1 MIKWPEE
8 LTERLKETL
17 GPNLKSVV
25 LYGSAAADDRT
36 RVFSDY
42 NVLVVVGEMGLE
54 TLKHLA
60 PIARKWGAAGNP
72 TPLLFTE
79 QRLRG
84 AGDVFPIEFLDIKTT
99 HRILF
104 GADPFAG
111 LDIQTGHLRHQLEYE
126 LRGKLIQLRQ
136 RYMDTEGKPRAV
148 IELAEKSISTF
159 AVLFKATLRLLGEEP
174 PTRRAEVFGALKAHI
189 DIDEAALREILALR
203 EKKRPSR
210 NPDEL
215 FSALLASVEAA
226 VDFVNDFER
235 RNV

>member
-54 TLKHLA
+54 TLKHLG

-79 QRLRG
+79 QRLRD
-84 AGDVFPIEFLDIKTT
+84 AGDVFPIEFLDIKKKNYFVLL
-99 HRILF
+99 IL
-104 GADPFAG
+104 
-111 LDIQTGHLRHQLEYE
+111 I
-126 LRGKLIQLRQ
+126 GK
-136 RYMDTEGKPRAV
+136 E
-148 IELAEKSISTF
+148 
-159 AVLFKATLRLLGEEP
+159 
-174 PTRRAEVFGALKAHI
+174 
-189 DIDEAALREILALR
+189 
-203 EKKRPSR
+203 
-210 NPDEL
+210 
-215 FSALLASVEAA
+215 
-226 VDFVNDFER
+226 
-235 RNV
+235 